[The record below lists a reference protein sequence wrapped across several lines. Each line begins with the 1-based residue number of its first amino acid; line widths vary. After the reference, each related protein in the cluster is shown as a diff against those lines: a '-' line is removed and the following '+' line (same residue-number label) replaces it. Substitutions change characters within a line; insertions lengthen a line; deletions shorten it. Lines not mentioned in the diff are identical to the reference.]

1 LIVFLLLTA
10 ALASMMK
17 LVGIDAMSLRQL
29 AGVSAI
35 LALGAVLLSRSI
47 AWQMTPG
54 SRQRIPAWYAVAIL
68 GAGLLAGIVFLF
80 PWKMPEAFLAR
91 GLHCLRVGLALAI
104 PAAVLFWLLAR
115 RGAPLDLTTL
125 GATLGAIAG
134 LLSVTMLQFTCDLQ
148 NIGHLLVWHGGVL
161 VISTLLGAVIGQSA
175 GRFRRDRL
183 N

>member
-1 LIVFLLLTA
+1 MSVELKMDCKSVDAELDRQFDGPGQPLSPQARRHLEGCERCRRLYQYLAEPPPATAISPEVQRRITENIQKSLLPVSRLRSTPVLAAQLLIVFLLLTA

-80 PWKMPEAFLAR
+80 PWKMAGR
-91 GLHCLRVGLALAI
+91 
-104 PAAVLFWLLAR
+104 
-115 RGAPLDLTTL
+115 
-125 GATLGAIAG
+125 AG
-134 LLSVTMLQFTCDLQ
+134 L
-148 NIGHLLVWHGGVL
+148 
-161 VISTLLGAVIGQSA
+161 SA
-175 GRFRRDRL
+175 
-183 N
+183 